1 MTYCLNPTCSKPQNS
16 DSGKFCTNCG
26 SQLSLGNRFRAI
38 KLISQGG
45 FGRTFL
51 GRDEANLQP
60 TECVIKQVSLLNQGT
75 KNSQEAVTKFRT
87 ICQQLQKVGQHP
99 QIPSLLGY
107 FENENLTS
115 PSGLPT
121 VVQELITGESLQER
135 LMNEGAWSENKVK
148 EFLKELLS
156 ILQFIH
162 DQGVIHRD
170 LNPNNIIYSSRF
182 QKELTEI
189 EITAVQQE
197 KATLFIVD
205 FSAAK
210 VTTKTA
216 LAKQGTVIGSA
227 SYTAPEQ
234 LMGQAIYAS
243 DIYSL
248 GVICIYLLT
257 QIDPFD
263 LFSRYE
269 AKWVW
274 QDYLLNPVT
283 DKFAAVI
290 NKMLADKV
298 QERYQSA
305 TEVYQDLNSGQTIT
319 LSPKQKQTLP
329 KSTLS
334 TLAPTWHCLATLK
347 GHLSSVHSLSFSLD
361 GKYLASCGADRSVK
375 VWNLNSKK
383 LEQNFLGH
391 QSLVEAVFF
400 SPEGERIISASWD
413 NQIKIWQIETGEE
426 ITNLTGHTGW
436 IRTLAIS
443 SDGEVLVSGSADK
456 TIKLWDLTTNELKHT
471 FPTQENPIQSLQIS
485 SDGHNLVSGSSDGTV
500 KFWDL
505 QSYQLRQGI
514 KAHSQEVTSLVYTP
528 SDRIMISSS
537 SDGTIKFWQLEDGNL
552 IKEITS
558 NSTPVNALA
567 MNNEGN
573 LLISGNQDKVVRI
586 YHPSS
591 GSLLHELAGHDSGV
605 LGVAVSIDSK
615 IIASASRD
623 KTVKIWQFS

>member
-1 MTYCLNPTCSKPQNS
+1 MTYCLNSACSKPQNS
-16 DSGKFCTNCG
+16 DSGKFCINCG
-26 SQLSLGNRFRAI
+26 SRLRLGDRFRAI

-51 GRDEANLQP
+51 GVDEGNKIQA
-60 TECVIKQVSLLNQGT
+60 ECVIKQVLLVYQGT
-75 KNSQEAVTKFRT
+75 KNSQEAEAKFRT
-87 ICQQLQKVGQHP
+87 TCQQLQKVGQHP

-107 FENENLTS
+107 FEGNNLMS
-115 PSGLPT
+115 ST
-121 VVQELITGESLQER
+121 VVQELISGASLQED
-135 LMNEGAWSENKVK
+135 LLKQGAWGEEKVK
-148 EFLKELLS
+148 ELLDEFLP

-170 LNPNNIIYSSRF
+170 LNPNNIIYVSNPHKKRA
-182 QKELTEI
+182 KV

-197 KATLFIVD
+197 ERKLFIVD

-274 QDYLLNPVT
+274 QDYLLNPVS
-283 DKFAAVI
+283 DKLAAVI
-290 NKMLADKV
+290 NKMLAEKA

-305 TEVYQDLNSGQTIT
+305 TEVFQDLNSGQTIT
-319 LSPKQKQTLP
+319 LFPKQKQTLP

-334 TLAPTWHCLATLK
+334 TLAPTWHCLATLE
-347 GHLSSVHSLSFSLD
+347 GHSSSIHDLSFSLD
-361 GKYLASCGADRSVK
+361 GKYLASCGADRKVK
-375 VWNLNSKK
+375 MWDLSSKK
-383 LEQNFLGH
+383 LTQDFLGH
-391 QSLVEAVFF
+391 KSLIEAVTF
-400 SPEGERIISASWD
+400 SPEGKIIISGSWD
-413 NQIKIWQIETGEE
+413 SQIKVWQVETGEE
-426 ITNLTGHTGW
+426 IANLTGHTGW
-436 IRTLAIS
+436 IKTLAIS
-443 SDGEVLVSGSADK
+443 NDGGTLVSGSADK

-471 FPTQENPIQSLQIS
+471 FPTQEDTIQSLQIS

-505 QSYQLRQGI
+505 QTYQLKQEI
-514 KAHSQEVTSLVYTP
+514 KAHSQEVTSLAFTP
-528 SDRIMISSS
+528 SNKIMISSS
-537 SDGTIKFWQLEDGNL
+537 GDGTIKFWQLENGNS
-552 IKEITS
+552 IKTITS
-558 NSTPVNALA
+558 NSTSINDLA
-567 MNNEGN
+567 INREGN
-573 LLISGNQDKVVRI
+573 LLVSGNQDNTVKI

-591 GSLLHELAGHDSGV
+591 GSLLHELTGHDSGV
-605 LGVAVSIDSK
+605 LGVTISIDSK

-623 KTVKIWQFS
+623 KTVKLWQYS